1 MFERDKNSFVEEWR
15 KKTRQLIVDEYVKQ
29 PRGSPQ
35 GNRRADGASGHCA
48 RALVLPLERGH
59 SENVIVPKVNTPTTE
74 AAEEEREP
82 GRFNH
87 LH

>member
-1 MFERDKNSFVEEWR
+1 MEGKN
-15 KKTRQLIVDEYVKQ
+15 RQLIVDEYVKQ

-48 RALVLPLERGH
+48 RSLVLPLEPF
-59 SENVIVPKVNTPTTE
+59 ENVIVPKVNTPTNE
-74 AAEEEREP
+74 AAEEEQEP
-82 GRFNH
+82 GRFNQ